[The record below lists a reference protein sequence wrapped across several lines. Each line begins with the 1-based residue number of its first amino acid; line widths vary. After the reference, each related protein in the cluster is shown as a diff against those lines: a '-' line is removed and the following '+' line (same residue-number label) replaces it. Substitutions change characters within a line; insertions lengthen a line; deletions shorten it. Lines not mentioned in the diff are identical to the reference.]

1 LIDLHCHLL
10 PGIDD
15 GTGDL
20 EQSLEMARMSV
31 ADGVTVIACTPHI
44 FPGVYNNTGP
54 DICRRIDQLQSELDA
69 AQIAVRLVSG
79 GDVHIAPDLV
89 SKLKSGAA
97 LSLNS
102 GRYVLVELPHHI
114 LPPNVEGLFFN
125 LLLAGYVPIVT
136 HPERMSWID
145 RDYDMLIRLVRSGA
159 WMQITAGALL
169 GKFGSRAKEWSERM
183 LREGMVHIIA
193 SDAHDTVRR
202 PPLMGEAFRALRPLV
217 GEEEAMNIVQLRPE
231 AILNNRAPAA
241 VSGLPSFNS
250 NANEDDQAT
259 FFRDRVSRYFRA
271 RY

>member
-15 GTGDL
+15 GAGDL

-44 FPGVYNNTGP
+44 FPGVYDNSGP
-54 DICRRIDQLQSELDA
+54 DICRRIDRLQSELDA

-102 GRYVLVELPHHI
+102 GRYVLVEPPHHI

-125 LLLAGYVPIVT
+125 LLSAGYVPIVT

-145 RDYDMLIRLVRSGA
+145 HDYDRLIRLVRSGA

-169 GKFGSRAKEWSERM
+169 GKFGSRAKIWSERM

-202 PPLMGEAFRALRPLV
+202 PPLMGQAFRALLPLV
-217 GEEEAMNIVQLRPE
+217 GEEEAINIVQLRPE
-231 AILNNRAPAA
+231 AILNNRAPAT
-241 VSGLPSFNS
+241 VPGPPSFNS
-250 NANEDDQAT
+250 NANEDDQGT
-259 FFRDRVSRYFRA
+259 FLDKVSRYFRA
-271 RY
+271 G